1 MNRGRACVVAP
12 ARFTIVRMS
21 DREYCSDLC
30 LAAGEPMLGTAPR
43 VDVWLLLEYAPAWR
57 RKALADNDLSASVRE
72 WLAAQVEGLEALGLT
87 TRPQF
92 VRRPEI
98 DTDRTTLFVARF
110 GALHRF
116 ESVGYDAIRTL
127 DLTREATLAERFARV
142 DAPQY
147 FVCTNGQ
154 RDLCCARYGLPAYR
168 ELRTLVGG
176 RAWQTTH
183 VGGHRFAPNVVVLPQ
198 GVLYGR
204 VRPEDVPEFVA
215 DVEAGRVAKSHVRGR
230 SAFPPEAQAAEALL
244 DEPVLELVEVED
256 AGIVLRTPT
265 GERRVG
271 VAQDREFD
279 IVASCG
285 DAETKRVRAFSDR
298 LSPPTASAP

>member
-1 MNRGRACVVAP
+1 
-12 ARFTIVRMS
+12 MS

-30 LAAGEPMLGTAPR
+30 LAAGEPMFGTAPR
-43 VDVWLLLEYAPAWR
+43 VDVWLLVEYAPVWR
-57 RKALADNDLSASVRE
+57 RKALADNDLSAPVRD
-72 WLAAQVEGLEALGLT
+72 WLQAQVEGLEALGLAV
-87 TRPQF
+87 RPQF

-98 DTDRTTLFVARF
+98 DTDRTTLFVARA
-110 GALHRF
+110 GALYRF
-116 ESVGYDAIRTL
+116 ESVGYDAMRSL
-127 DLTREATLAERFARV
+127 DLTRKDTLAERCTRV
-142 DAPQY
+142 DEPQY

-204 VRPEDVPEFVA
+204 VHPEDVPAFVA
-215 DVEAGRVAKSHVRGR
+215 EVEAGGMAKTHVRGR

-244 DEPVLELVEVED
+244 DERVLELVDTQD
-256 AGIVLRTPT
+256 ADVVLRTPT
-265 GERRVG
+265 GARRIG
-271 VAQDREFD
+271 VARDRDFD

-285 DAETKRVRAFSDR
+285 DDETKRVRAFSPR
-298 LSPPTASAP
+298 LSPPPASAR